1 MTTNNF
7 RSVEERTV
15 EASRIARE
23 ACENAYREGFE
34 AGAKEM
40 QKRCAREAADY
51 WDATDPHDV
60 IRTADTIATNIRN
73 LPLPTPTTKGGA

>member
-1 MTTNNF
+1 MTTDNF

-34 AGAKEM
+34 ACKVAAANVAE
-40 QKRCAREAADY
+40 REAMRNCDDRRIMAKII
-51 WDATDPHDV
+51 AAS
-60 IRTADTIATNIRN
+60 IRA
-73 LPLPTPTTKGGA
+73 LPTPTTKGGT

>member
-40 QKRCAREAADY
+40 REKCIGIAD
-51 WDATDPHDV
+51 DEDPTGIIV
-60 IRTADTIATNIRN
+60 REINRIV
-73 LPLPTPTTKGGA
+73 LPTPTTKG